1 MVMKK
6 MAKPILFLTA
16 LIWGSTFTVAKF
28 ATEVFSAAFTNAMR
42 FTVAT
47 CILVVVSYPL
57 RKQLDKSYFIHGG
70 LMGITLFGSYMMQTV
85 GLTWD
90 TSPGKSAFLSTTYCV
105 LVPFLYWIVTKERPK
120 ALHLFCVFLCVSGV
134 GVLSLQGGLGMTSGD
149 IMTVLSGIPGAA
161 NIVVSSIGCRDR
173 HPLLLTTI
181 ELGVVMVLCWA
192 MVILTG
198 GFPETV
204 TVSAVGGVIYL
215 GVFATALGLFLQSF
229 GLKYTPASIG
239 GMILSLEAVFGVI
252 CSIILYKET
261 VTARMTIGFAII
273 FAAILLSQTEPEKV
287 KAWFEK
293 TNKKN

>member
-1 MVMKK
+1 
-6 MAKPILFLTA
+6 
-16 LIWGSTFTVAKF
+16 
-28 ATEVFSAAFTNAMR
+28 
-42 FTVAT
+42 
-47 CILVVVSYPL
+47 
-57 RKQLDKSYFIHGG
+57 
-70 LMGITLFGSYMMQTV
+70 
-85 GLTWD
+85 
-90 TSPGKSAFLSTTYCV
+90 
-105 LVPFLYWIVTKERPK
+105 
-120 ALHLFCVFLCVSGV
+120 
-134 GVLSLQGGLGMTSGD
+134 
-149 IMTVLSGIPGAA
+149 MTVLSGIPGAA

-287 KAWFEK
+287 KDWFQK
-293 TNKKN
+293 KNKKN